1 MTRSTFFELSNL
13 EHASQTNGVTESDVK
28 EVTEKLFKNAIKRK
42 GGEKNANDANDII
55 NTTNVD

>member
-28 EVTEKLFKNAIKRK
+28 EVTEKLLKNAIKRK
-42 GGEKNANDANDII
+42 GGEMVVVI